1 MATNMPND
9 RAQALDWVEQ
19 HIEPWT
25 TNQAAIDL
33 TAPQIAAITQ
43 LSSTARE
50 KLTAAGAARQAAKTA
65 TQEWYAAADQMKQ
78 LSSDLII
85 DIKAYA
91 RGDGGQQVYAL
102 AQINPKDPPGEAPPP
117 AVPSDMRTSLTNEGF
132 VAMTWKGKG
141 PTGTRY
147 HVRRRLPN
155 ESVFTFLGDTSDK
168 GFTDQTVPQGTT
180 RVDYQIVAV
189 HTDKSVPGE
198 PFFVQFGAGNN
209 EQAQQE
215 AQGQSIVFGSEAA

>member
-1 MATNMPND
+1 MATNMPQE
-9 RAQALDWVEQ
+9 RGAALDWVEQ

-25 TNQAAIDL
+25 DNQAAIDL
-33 TAPQIAAITQ
+33 SVAQVAAITQ
-43 LSSTARE
+43 LATTARE
-50 KLTAAGAARQAAKTA
+50 KLTAAGAARQAAKNA

-91 RGDGGQQVYAL
+91 RGDGGEQVYTL

-147 HVRRRLPN
+147 HVRRRLPS
-155 ESVFTFLGDTSDK
+155 ESAFAFLGDTSDK
-168 GFTDQTVPQGTT
+168 NFTDETVPQGTT

-209 EQAQQE
+209 DSEPGQQDG
-215 AQGQSIVFGSEAA
+215 GQPLDSKAA

>member
-1 MATNMPND
+1 MATNMPSN
-9 RAQALDWVEQ
+9 RTQALTWVEA
-19 HIEPWT
+19 HIDPWT
-25 TNQAAIDL
+25 DNQAAIDL
-33 TAPQIAAITQ
+33 SVAQVAAITQ
-43 LSSTARE
+43 LATTARE
-50 KLTAAGAARQAAKTA
+50 KRTAATAAAQSARNA
-65 TQEWYAAADQMKQ
+65 TQEWHAAADQMKQ

-91 RGDGGQQVYAL
+91 RGDGGEQVYTL

-147 HVRRRLPN
+147 HVRRRLPS
-155 ESVFTFLGDTSDK
+155 ESTFAFLGDTSDK
-168 GFTDQTVPQGTT
+168 NFTDETVPQGTT

-198 PFFVQFGAGNN
+198 PFFVQFGADNN
-209 EQAQQE
+209 DG
-215 AQGQSIVFGSEAA
+215 AQGQQQGDAQIEMAA

>member
-1 MATNMPND
+1 MATNMPQERGD
-9 RAQALDWVEQ
+9 ALDWVEQ

-25 TNQAAIDL
+25 DNQAAIDL
-33 TAPQIAAITQ
+33 SVAQVAAITQ
-43 LSSTARE
+43 LATTARE

-91 RGDGGQQVYAL
+91 RGDGGEQVYTL

-147 HVRRRLPN
+147 HVRRRLPSEN
-155 ESVFTFLGDTSDK
+155 VFTFLGDTSDK

-209 EQAQQE
+209 QQAGE
-215 AQGQSIVFGSEAA
+215 GQSPSSEAA